1 MTCKRTRYKDR
12 VDELQRV
19 KSRIKSSV
27 RSKVE
32 CPFRILK
39 LIFRFDEVCY
49 PDLGKSPPPVCLQ
62 RADNPLPTSQA
73 PTRPRVH
80 LPLQLLLTV
89 SVDRKAC
96 ISSKA
101 S

>member
-1 MTCKRTRYKDR
+1 MTCKRTRYKDP

-49 PDLGKSPPPVCLQ
+49 PDLG
-62 RADNPLPTSQA
+62 
-73 PTRPRVH
+73 
-80 LPLQLLLTV
+80 
-89 SVDRKAC
+89 
-96 ISSKA
+96 
-101 S
+101 